1 MLEFSEEFDVTG
13 HCLFRKQVLGHMFRI
28 ASNLLSSELAIW
40 MLGFDKP
47 CHPAYSLLEFSEE
60 VDVTVLCLFRKQVLG
75 HMFRIASNLLSR
87 ELAIWMLGFDKPC
100 HPAYSLLE
108 FSEEFDVTGHC
119 LFRKQVLGHMFRT
132 ASNLLSREL
141 AIWMLG
147 FDKPCHPA
155 YSLLEFSE

>member
-60 VDVTVLCLFRKQVLG
+60 FDVTGHCFFRKQVLG

-100 HPAYSLLE
+100 HPAYSR
-108 FSEEFDVTGHC
+108 SEERRVGNVTGHC
-119 LFRKQVLGHMFRT
+119 CLR
-132 ASNLLSREL
+132 
-141 AIWMLG
+141 
-147 FDKPCHPA
+147 
-155 YSLLEFSE
+155 